1 MEGFSQAAENN
12 KTSILDVLRDWLK
25 PDACVLE
32 IGSGSG
38 QHAIH
43 FSQALP
49 NIQWQPSDRSEVQS
63 LLQSN
68 TQVYGSSNLL
78 APITLDLSSPQWPN
92 TQIDAVYSANVLHI
106 VSTNLGK
113 TMIKG
118 AAQCLQ
124 AGGLF
129 IVYGPFRYGGSFTAP
144 SNAEFDDWLRARIPN
159 SGIRDFEWVDE
170 LARAGDLVLQEDR
183 SMPANN
189 QCLIFQ
195 KQ

>member
-12 KTSILDVLRDWLK
+12 KTPILDVLRDWLR
-25 PDACVLE
+25 PGASVLE

-49 NIQWQPSDRSEVQS
+49 NVEWLPSDRPEVQS
-63 LLQSN
+63 LLQRN
-68 TQVYGSSNLL
+68 TKRYGPSNLL
-78 APITLDLSSPQWPN
+78 APITLDLGAPGWPDSR
-92 TQIDAVYSANVLHI
+92 IDAVYSANVLHI
-106 VSTNLGK
+106 VSTDLGE
-113 TMIKG
+113 TMIKC
-118 AAQCLQ
+118 AAQCLH

-129 IVYGPFRYGGSFTAP
+129 ILYGPFRYGGSFTTP
-144 SNAEFDDWLRARIPN
+144 SNAEFDDWLRARDPN
-159 SGIRDFEWVDE
+159 SGIRDFEWLDE
-170 LARAGDLVLQEDR
+170 LARARDLMLQEDR

-189 QCLIFQ
+189 QCLVFQ

>member
-1 MEGFSQAAENN
+1 MEGFSQAADNN
-12 KTSILDVLRDWLK
+12 KTPILDVLKDWLK
-25 PDACVLE
+25 PGASVLE

-49 NIQWQPSDRSEVQS
+49 NVQWLPSDRPAVQS
-63 LLQSN
+63 LLQQN
-68 TQVYGSSNLL
+68 AQQYGSSNLL
-78 APITLDLSSPQWPN
+78 SPITLDLAEPGWPAS
-92 TQIDAVYSANVLHI
+92 QMDAVYSANVLHI
-106 VSTNLGK
+106 VSTELGE

-129 IVYGPFRYGGSFTAP
+129 ILYGPFRYQGSFTTP
-144 SNAEFDDWLRARIPN
+144 SNAEFDHWLRVRDPD
-159 SGIRDFEWVDE
+159 SGIRDFEWAED
-170 LARAGDLVLQEDR
+170 LARAGDLILQEDR

-189 QCLIFQ
+189 QCLVFQ

>member
-1 MEGFSQAAENN
+1 MEGFSQAADNN
-12 KTSILDVLRDWLK
+12 KTPILDVLKDWLK
-25 PDACVLE
+25 PGANVLE

-43 FSQALP
+43 FSQALS
-49 NIQWQPSDRSEVQS
+49 NVQWLPSDRPAVQS
-63 LLQSN
+63 LLQHN
-68 TQVYGSSNLL
+68 AQQYGSSNLL
-78 APITLDLSSPQWPN
+78 SPITLDLAEPGWPAS
-92 TQIDAVYSANVLHI
+92 QMDAVYSANVLHI
-106 VSTNLGK
+106 VSTELGE

-129 IVYGPFRYGGSFTAP
+129 ILYGPFRYQGSFTTP
-144 SNAEFDDWLRARIPN
+144 SNAEFDHWLRVRDPD
-159 SGIRDFEWVDE
+159 SGIRDFEWAED
-170 LARAGDLVLQEDR
+170 LARAGDLILQEDR

-189 QCLIFQ
+189 QCLVFQ

>member
-1 MEGFSQAAENN
+1 MEGFSPAAENN
-12 KTSILDVLRDWLK
+12 KTPILHVLKDWLK
-25 PDACVLE
+25 PGASVLE

-49 NIQWQPSDRSEVQS
+49 NVQWQPSDRPEVQS

-68 TQVYGSSNLL
+68 TQQYGSSNLL
-78 APITLDLSSPQWPN
+78 APITLDLAAPNWPESRV
-92 TQIDAVYSANVLHI
+92 DAVYSANVLHI
-106 VSTNLGK
+106 VSADLGE

-118 AAQCLQ
+118 AAHCLK
-124 AGGLF
+124 AGGWL
-129 IVYGPFRYGGSFTAP
+129 ILYGPFRYGGSFTTP
-144 SNAEFDDWLRARIPN
+144 SNAEFDDWLRARDPN
-159 SGIRDFEWVDE
+159 SGIRDFEWLDE
-170 LARAGDLVLQEDR
+170 LAQAGDLILQEDR

-189 QCLIFQ
+189 QCLVFQ

>member
-12 KTSILDVLRDWLK
+12 KAPILDVLRDWLK

-49 NIQWQPSDRSEVQS
+49 SVQWQPSDRSEVQS

-78 APITLDLSSPQWPN
+78 APIALDLSSPQWPN

-129 IVYGPFRYGGSFTAP
+129 IVYGPFRYGCSFTAP
-144 SNAEFDDWLRARIPN
+144 SNAEFDDWLRARTPN
-159 SGIRDFEWVDE
+159 SGIRDFEWVDV

-189 QCLIFQ
+189 QCLVFQ

>member
-78 APITLDLSSPQWPN
+78 APITLDLSLPQWPN

>member
-106 VSTNLGK
+106 VSTDLCEI
-113 TMIKG
+113 MIKG

-129 IVYGPFRYGGSFTAP
+129 IIYGPFRYGGSFTAP

>member
-49 NIQWQPSDRSEVQS
+49 SVRWQPSDRSEVQS

-78 APITLDLSSPQWPN
+78 APITLDLSLPQWPN

-106 VSTNLGK
+106 VSTDLGE
-113 TMIKG
+113 TMVKG

-124 AGGLF
+124 MGGFL
-129 IVYGPFRYGGSFTAP
+129 ILYGPFRYQGSLTMP
-144 SNAEFDDWLRARIPN
+144 SNADFDAWLRARDPN

-189 QCLIFQ
+189 QCLVFQ

>member
-1 MEGFSQAAENN
+1 MDGFSQAAENN
-12 KTSILDVLRDWLK
+12 KTPILGVLKDWLK
-25 PDACVLE
+25 PGACVLE
-32 IGSGSG
+32 VGSGSG

-49 NIQWQPSDRSEVQS
+49 NVQWQPSDRPEVKS

-68 TQVYGSSNLL
+68 TQHYRSSNLL
-78 APITLDLSSPQWPN
+78 TPITLDLAAPNWPDGR
-92 TQIDAVYSANVLHI
+92 IDTVYSANVLHI
-106 VSTNLGK
+106 VSADLGE

-129 IVYGPFRYGGSFTAP
+129 ILYGPFRYGGSFTTP
-144 SNAEFDDWLRARIPN
+144 SNAEFDDWLRARDPN
-159 SGIRDFEWVDE
+159 SGIRDFEWLDE
-170 LARAGDLVLQEDR
+170 LARAGDLILQEDR

-189 QCLIFQ
+189 QCLVFQ

>member
-49 NIQWQPSDRSEVQS
+49 SVRWQPSDRPEVQS

-78 APITLDLSSPQWPN
+78 APITLDLSLPQWPN

-124 AGGLF
+124 TNGLF

-144 SNAEFDDWLRARIPN
+144 SNAEFDDWLRARDPN

-189 QCLIFQ
+189 QCLVFQ